1 MKRRHQFTAI
11 IMREGEGYVA
21 NCPELDVASQ
31 GESVEGARDNLVEA
45 IALLLETA
53 DLAEIES
60 RLSSDVFIT
69 QVEVLVG

>member
-1 MKRRHQFTAI
+1 
-11 IMREGEGYVA
+11 MREGEGYVA

-31 GESVEGARDNLVEA
+31 GETVEEARDNLVEA

-53 DLAEIES
+53 DRSEIES